1 MPGEGLGGAGE
12 RGSSNGSA
20 QSNVM
25 GPSSA
30 STVEKETGKKEAG
43 SAIERLLVVL
53 LPSRRPRIKM
63 TLLLSLLPQVGMK

>member
-20 QSNVM
+20 QSDVTD
-25 GPSSA
+25 PSSA
-30 STVEKETGKKEAG
+30 PTIEKETGKKEAS
-43 SAIERLLVVL
+43 SATERLLVVL